1 MPSTSDTRKR
11 AVARI
16 LDRLS
21 RRNEPILTISQCQ
34 QIGVNVVSIE
44 LEEPS
49 TSAQRPHFF
58 QAISRDWFAKHP
70 MDPYHRQLVEQRHP
84 HLLLLEEYDAE
95 VASKTGPEATLE
107 ERLAADPQSRVQQI
121 EIILN
126 HHIWHATRVD
136 MPKGQSVLIRAREW
150 SYVNMDDSPTLS
162 EIYLGY
168 RPLGRRS
175 EHPLSALYEVDD
187 QRLPHVTMVVAHY
200 SEEEAGDGILTHEL
214 AYILLAMQVRYSQP
228 EFREYKTIPVLLLS
242 FMTPQHGRIMEAY
255 LEGGKLTLGVSR
267 MYSFKTNSEAPFELF
282 EGWLLGNPVG
292 LTPAYETSDR
302 ASHETQ
308 IAQKRTAAAGGEF
321 AIGSPEPSATSEGGK
336 ENKRPLRS
344 QSAKSGGQKKR
355 RK

>member
-1 MPSTSDTRKR
+1 MPSTPDTRKR

-21 RRNEPILTISQCQ
+21 RRNEAILTISQCR
-34 QIGVNVVSIE
+34 QIGVNVVSIK

-58 QAISRDWFAKHP
+58 R
-70 MDPYHRQLVEQRHP
+70 PYPEI
-84 HLLLLEEYDAE
+84 
-95 VASKTGPEATLE
+95 VASKTGPEATLA

-121 EIILN
+121 EMILN
-126 HHIWHATRVD
+126 HRIWHALRVD
-136 MPKGQSVLIRAREW
+136 MPKRQSVLIRAREW
-150 SYVNMDDSPTLS
+150 SYVNMDESPTLS

-168 RPLGRRS
+168 KPLGRRS
-175 EHPLSALYEVDD
+175 EHPLSGLFEVDD
-187 QRLPHVTMVVAHY
+187 QRLPHVTMVVEHY
-200 SEEEAGDGILTHEL
+200 SEEEAGDGIRTHEL

-255 LEGGKLTLGVSR
+255 LEGGKLTLGVGFS
-267 MYSFKTNSEAPFELF
+267 
-282 EGWLLGNPVG
+282 GDQVG
-292 LTPAYETSDR
+292 LTLASETSDK

-308 IAQKRTAAAGGEF
+308 IAQKRTAAAGGGF
-321 AIGSPEPSATSEGGK
+321 AIAKDTSSSISGESSRVDDGPPEPSGMSEGDK

>member
-1 MPSTSDTRKR
+1 MPSTPETRKR
-11 AVARI
+11 AVAGI

-21 RRNEPILTISQCQ
+21 RRNEAVLTISQCQ

-49 TSAQRPHFF
+49 ASAQRPHFF
-58 QAISRDWFAKHP
+58 SGHI
-70 MDPYHRQLVEQRHP
+70 QR
-84 HLLLLEEYDAE
+84 LEYDAE
-95 VASKTGPEATLE
+95 VASKSGPDATLK
-107 ERLAADPQSRVQQI
+107 ERLAAHPQSRVRQI
-121 EIILN
+121 GMILN
-126 HHIWHATRVD
+126 HHIWHALRVD

-150 SYVNMDDSPTLS
+150 SYVNMDESPTLS

-175 EHPLSALYEVDD
+175 THPLSALFEVDD
-187 QRLPHVTMVVAHY
+187 QRLPHVTMVVEHY

-267 MYSFKTNSEAPFELF
+267 
-282 EGWLLGNPVG
+282 WLLGDPVG
-292 LTPAYETSDR
+292 LTSVSETSDR

-308 IAQKRTAAAGGEF
+308 IAQERTAAA
-321 AIGSPEPSATSEGGK
+321 GSPEPSATSEGGK
-336 ENKRPLRS
+336 GNKRPLRS